1 MLRFRNKSIAV
12 SAGFYILIAVYLL
25 IIPFQW
31 VAAWLL
37 ASAAHELG
45 HCVAL
50 RICKVNIFSF
60 YITPSG
66 AKIQTEPMTPGCEAF
81 AAMSGPLSGMLLLL
95 FARYCPRVAIC
106 AIVQSVFNLL
116 PIYPWDGGRVFRFA
130 MASFFPNGTAVQIC
144 SWTETI
150 ILIILFIFAYV
161 FSTYLHLG
169 IAPFIVWLIILMKS
183 GKIKIPCK
191 DRRLIVQ

>member
-1 MLRFRNKSIAV
+1 MLRSRNKPISV

-25 IIPFQW
+25 VIPFRW

-60 YITPSG
+60 YITPFG

-106 AIVQSVFNLL
+106 AIVQSAFNLL
-116 PIYPWDGGRVFRFA
+116 PIYPMDGGR
-130 MASFFPNGTAVQIC
+130 
-144 SWTETI
+144 
-150 ILIILFIFAYV
+150 ILHSIFAICMPNCDPRFTDYIV
-161 FSTYLHLG
+161 KAFGFILVLLLIGLLLFYRRIQITLYLLFFLILTILG
-169 IAPFIVWLIILMKS
+169 RNNS
-183 GKIKIPCK
+183 CK
-191 DRRLIVQ
+191 DGTLGLQ